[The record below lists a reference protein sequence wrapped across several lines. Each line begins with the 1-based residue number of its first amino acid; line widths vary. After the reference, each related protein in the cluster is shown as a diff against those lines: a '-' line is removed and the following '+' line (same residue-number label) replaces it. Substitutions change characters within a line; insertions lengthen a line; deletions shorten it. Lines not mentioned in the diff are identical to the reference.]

1 MDAAEFLV
9 HGFAYLHE
17 ALRED
22 IEQMDPE
29 WLFWQ
34 PRPELNHAGFLFWH
48 IVRDEDQVIGHV
60 RGLPEVWRSEGWH
73 SRFGMDESEQ
83 GTGFDPTAL
92 DAFRYDLREFMGYA
106 EAVWARTETEVG
118 KVTDADLQR
127 PAWDGD
133 WSVERLLNEGCLGHG
148 WLHLGEIRYVK
159 GLRGWRFRE

>member
-1 MDAAEFLV
+1 MDAAEFLA

-22 IEQMDPE
+22 IGQMDPE

-92 DAFRYDLREFMGYA
+92 DAFRYHLREFMGYA